1 MAKKNSF
8 KGEDI
13 LLRGLSPEDRN
24 AFLALGVVKAFGAQ
38 EYIIRDG
45 TPGDALY
52 ILRKGRVSIWK
63 DDVKLGELSEGDVFG
78 EAVILHPHNR
88 IACVRTER
96 PSEVLEFK
104 RDELLNFFKWREEK
118 LFKYFILNII
128 SLLLDK
134 LNRANERIIHL
145 EHTFREQIAWLVGN
159 KG

>member
-1 MAKKNSF
+1 
-8 KGEDI
+8 
-13 LLRGLSPEDRN
+13 
-24 AFLALGVVKAFGAQ
+24 
-38 EYIIRDG
+38 
-45 TPGDALY
+45 
-52 ILRKGRVSIWK
+52 
-63 DDVKLGELSEGDVFG
+63 
-78 EAVILHPHNR
+78 
-88 IACVRTER
+88 VRTER